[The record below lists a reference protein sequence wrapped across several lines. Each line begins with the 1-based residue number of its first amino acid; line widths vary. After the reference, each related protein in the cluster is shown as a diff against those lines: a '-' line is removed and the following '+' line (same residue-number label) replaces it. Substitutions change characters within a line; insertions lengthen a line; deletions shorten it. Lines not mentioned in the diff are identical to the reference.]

1 MESQTILVTVA
12 AGFIGSRTSE
22 LLLIDNF
29 KVIGVD
35 NLNDYYD
42 VRIKEERLKVLSKY
56 ENFTFYKK
64 DIEDINSIKELFYEN
79 KFHSVINLAARAGVR
94 YSLEN
99 PFIYCNT
106 NYIGTLNILDLMNK
120 TGVKYMLWRQLHQY
134 MQDLVYHTK
143 KILV

>member
-1 MESQTILVTVA
+1 MESQTILVTGA
-12 AGFIGSRTSE
+12 AGFIGSRISE

-56 ENFTFYKK
+56 ENFIFYKK
-64 DIEDINSIKELFYEN
+64 DIEDINSIKSLFDEN

-94 YSLEN
+94 YSLR
-99 PFIYCNT
+99 IHL
-106 NYIGTLNILDLMNK
+106 YIATLTILAL
-120 TGVKYMLWRQLHQY
+120 
-134 MQDLVYHTK
+134 
-143 KILV
+143 